1 MVFFCTILWL
11 LITGLVLG
19 SLFDKPRFSVWNGRF
34 SLGNRITTR
43 ITTPEIGISPSGIV
57 LQLGLLPPKSAFL
70 PRESYYNSDYYPR
83 NRRFSLGNRIA
94 TRITTPEI
102 GISLWGIVL
111 QLGLLPPKSAFLS
124 GESYCNSDY
133 YPRNRHFSLGNRTA
147 TRITTPEIG
156 VSPSGIVLQLG
167 LLPPKSAFLP
177 RESYCNSD
185 YYLRNRRFSLGNRTA
200 IL

>member
-34 SLGNRITTR
+34 SLGNRTATR
-43 ITTPEIGISPSGIV
+43 ITIPEISISPSGIVLQLGLLPPKSAFLSGESYCNSDYYPRNRRFSLGNRTAIQVTTPGIIIFPWGIV

-83 NRRFSLGNRIA
+83 NRRFSLGNRIT

-102 GISLWGIVL
+102 GIS
-111 QLGLLPPKSAFLS
+111 
-124 GESYCNSDY
+124 
-133 YPRNRHFSLGNRTA
+133 
-147 TRITTPEIG
+147 
-156 VSPSGIVLQLG
+156 PSGIVLQYSKWIFQLSMEG
-167 LLPPKSAFLP
+167 
-177 RESYCNSD
+177 
-185 YYLRNRRFSLGNRTA
+185 
-200 IL
+200 